1 MTYYVK
7 VNMVRKATKKS
18 LKMSPIV
25 VSLSA
30 KIANQ
35 THLKRNFE
43 NSHNSNIERIQ
54 SVGFPV

>member
-25 VSLSA
+25 DSLSV

-43 NSHNSNIERIQ
+43 NSHNSNI
-54 SVGFPV
+54 